1 MNTQIRDNLFSAEE
15 IHSDKGYTLSTL
27 EKQQEFADKRNYP
40 WNGVS
45 PSVNQQWT
53 IKEEENAKR
62 S

>member
-1 MNTQIRDNLFSAEE
+1 MNKHLFSAEE

-27 EKQQEFADKRNYP
+27 EKQQEFAEKRNYP

-53 IKEEENAKR
+53 ITEEENVKR

>member
-1 MNTQIRDNLFSAEE
+1 MNKHLFSAEE
-15 IHSDKGYTLSTL
+15 IHSDKGYTESTL
-27 EKQQEFADKRNYP
+27 EKQQEFAEKRNYP

-53 IKEEENAKR
+53 IKEEENVKR